1 MNRDEMSGDLPLW
14 AVLILLAVLF
24 LFELFDRLKL
34 MVKGVYD
41 GGKKWY

>member
-1 MNRDEMSGDLPLW
+1 MNHDEMSGDLPLW

-34 MVKGVYD
+34 MMMRVKD
-41 GGKKWY
+41 ADKN